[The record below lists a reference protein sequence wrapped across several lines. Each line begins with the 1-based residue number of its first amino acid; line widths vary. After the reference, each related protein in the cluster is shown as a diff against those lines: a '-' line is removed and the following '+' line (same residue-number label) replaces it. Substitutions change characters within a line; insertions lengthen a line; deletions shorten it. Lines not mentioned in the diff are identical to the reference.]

1 MIEDDIPVGDI
12 PPEAFDTLPDVPV
25 SVQTSSATSAR
36 HDAEVAGVRL
46 PPQSVESEQSVLGG
60 LMLDNNAFDLVA
72 DVLTP
77 EDFYRREHRVIY
89 EKIQQMCSEGR
100 PADIV
105 TVYGELEAEDKAR
118 EIGGLAYLNSLV
130 NSTPAAANIRRY
142 AEIVRDRS
150 ILRQLVTAGEEIATS
165 ALSPEAADVPTL
177 LDQAQAK
184 VFAID
189 EKSNKGKR
197 GFRAIDDLAGEV
209 TQEMQ
214 TLYQMRDVSDVTGL
228 PTGFRRLDMMTSG
241 LQKGDLIIVAGRPS
255 MGKTSFAM
263 NIAEYAGLTLKMP
276 VAVFSMEMSS
286 VQLCKRLI
294 SSVGRIAAQKMRSA
308 RFDDSD
314 WSRYTETV
322 SLMSQAPFYID
333 DTGNLSVNELR
344 SRARRLARKTGGLS
358 LIVVDYIQLM
368 RGSTKSALENRATEI
383 SEISRGLKGLARE
396 MDVPII
402 ALSQLNRGVDARA
415 DKRPMMS
422 DLRESGAIE
431 QDADIIMFIYRDW
444 VYNKE
449 TGDPNVAEIIIGKQR
464 NGPTGIINMRFDGQF
479 TRFDNL
485 AEDGDVP
492 PEYQQ

>member
-25 SVQTSSATSAR
+25 SAQTSSATSAR

-150 ILRQLVTAGEEIATS
+150 ILRQLITAGEEIATS

-197 GFRAIDDLAGEV
+197 GFRVLEELAG
-209 TQEMQ
+209 
-214 TLYQMRDVSDVTGL
+214 
-228 PTGFRRLDMMTSG
+228 
-241 LQKGDLIIVAGRPS
+241 K
-255 MGKTSFAM
+255 
-263 NIAEYAGLTLKMP
+263 AE
-276 VAVFSMEMSS
+276 
-286 VQLCKRLI
+286 
-294 SSVGRIAAQKMRSA
+294 
-308 RFDDSD
+308 
-314 WSRYTETV
+314 
-322 SLMSQAPFYID
+322 
-333 DTGNLSVNELR
+333 
-344 SRARRLARKTGGLS
+344 
-358 LIVVDYIQLM
+358 
-368 RGSTKSALENRATEI
+368 
-383 SEISRGLKGLARE
+383 
-396 MDVPII
+396 
-402 ALSQLNRGVDARA
+402 
-415 DKRPMMS
+415 
-422 DLRESGAIE
+422 
-431 QDADIIMFIYRDW
+431 
-444 VYNKE
+444 
-449 TGDPNVAEIIIGKQR
+449 
-464 NGPTGIINMRFDGQF
+464 
-479 TRFDNL
+479 
-485 AEDGDVP
+485 
-492 PEYQQ
+492 

>member
-1 MIEDDIPVGDI
+1 MTKTDEDIPAAVPAAAD
-12 PPEAFDTLPDVPV
+12 DVPPPDEMA
-25 SVQTSSATSAR
+25 SAVHDEALIDLPVPEDLPEPPPAAMAASAPSLPNTGAAPLAAISR
-36 HDAEVAGVRL
+36 LGDVDLQAVRL

-60 LMLDNNAFDLVA
+60 LMLDNNAFDQVA
-72 DVLTP
+72 DVVTP
-77 EDFYRREHRVIY
+77 EDFYRREHRLIY
-89 EKIQQMCSEGR
+89 EKIAQMCSEGR

-118 EIGGLAYLNSLV
+118 EVGGLAYLNSLV

-150 ILRQLVTAGEEIATS
+150 ILRQLISAGEDIATS

-197 GFRAIDDLAGEV
+197 GFRVLEDLAGEV

-214 TLYQMRDVSDVTGL
+214 SLYQMRDSSEVTGL
-228 PTGFRRLDMMTSG
+228 PTGFKKLDMMTSG

-255 MGKTSFAM
+255 MGKTSLAM

-276 VAVFSMEMSS
+276 VAIFSMEMSS

-294 SSVGRIAAQKMRSA
+294 SSVGRIDAQKMRRA
-308 RFDDSD
+308 RFNDGD

-333 DTGNLSVNELR
+333 DTGNLSVN
-344 SRARRLARKTGGLS
+344 
-358 LIVVDYIQLM
+358 
-368 RGSTKSALENRATEI
+368 
-383 SEISRGLKGLARE
+383 
-396 MDVPII
+396 
-402 ALSQLNRGVDARA
+402 
-415 DKRPMMS
+415 
-422 DLRESGAIE
+422 
-431 QDADIIMFIYRDW
+431 
-444 VYNKE
+444 
-449 TGDPNVAEIIIGKQR
+449 
-464 NGPTGIINMRFDGQF
+464 
-479 TRFDNL
+479 
-485 AEDGDVP
+485 
-492 PEYQQ
+492 